1 MRVSR
6 LYIDHPLSENTDV
19 MLEAHSSHYLL
30 RVLRLKPGDALLV
43 FNGDGHEYSA
53 TLEQATRKQAALRL
67 REKTSPQRESP
78 LCIEIAQGVARGER
92 MDFVLQKSVEL
103 GANIISPLWT
113 RRAQV
118 KLDGK
123 RLDKRLSHWLGVVH
137 SACEQSGRVRIPA
150 LQAPRDLD
158 SWLTTPWEG
167 QQLVLSPRATSTLKD
182 LQPASRVRVLVGPEG
197 GLDEGEI
204 SKAEANGFQAIQLG
218 PRILRTETAALATL
232 AALQT
237 LWGDL
242 AAQSSS
248 DN

>member
-6 LYIDHPLSENTDV
+6 LYIDQPLSENMDV
-19 MLEAHSSHYLL
+19 LLEEHSSHYLL
-30 RVLRLKPGDALLV
+30 RVLRLKAGDALLV

-53 TLEQATRKQAALRL
+53 TLEQATRKQASAHLL
-67 REKTSPQRESP
+67 EKTSPQRESP

-113 RRAQV
+113 RRSQV

-123 RLDKRLSHWLGVVH
+123 RLDKRLSHWLGIVH
-137 SACEQSGRVRIPA
+137 SACEQSGRVSVPV

-158 SWLTTPWEG
+158 SWLATTWEG
-167 QQLVLSPRATSTLKD
+167 QKLVLSPRADSTLKD
-182 LQPASRVRVLVGPEG
+182 LQPATRVRVLVGPEG
-197 GLDEGEI
+197 GLEDGEI
-204 SKAEANGFQAIQLG
+204 NKAESNGFQPVRLG

-248 DN
+248 GS